1 MDFGNSYG
9 SHPHL
14 RKENSMPNTVKPLSV
29 RKEKS
34 QMKRYRAALLNNPMT
49 LKVVEKSMQIAM
61 DDTHSG
67 QMQAMK
73 LILDRALPV
82 MGFTMEDKAKGAGGI
97 QINITGLSQS
107 EKEVGP
113 DAPVTIEQ
121 EKED

>member
-1 MDFGNSYG
+1 
-9 SHPHL
+9 
-14 RKENSMPNTVKPLSV
+14 MPNTVKPLSV

-49 LKVVEKSMQIAM
+49 VKVVEKSMEIAM

-82 MGFTMEDKAKGAGGI
+82 MGFTMEDKHKGGAGI
-97 QINITGLSQS
+97 QINITGLTQ

-113 DAPVTIEQ
+113 SGPADLVGPDSPITIEQ
-121 EKED
+121 DETDV

>member
-1 MDFGNSYG
+1 M
-9 SHPHL
+9 
-14 RKENSMPNTVKPLSV
+14 NTVKPLSV

-49 LKVVEKSMQIAM
+49 LEVVEKSMQIAM

-82 MGFTMEDKAKGAGGI
+82 MGFNMEDKARGAGGI
-97 QINITGLSQS
+97 QINITGLNTT

-113 DAPVTIEQ
+113 QGPADGPVTLEN
-121 EKED
+121 E

>member
-1 MDFGNSYG
+1 MA
-9 SHPHL
+9 
-14 RKENSMPNTVKPLSV
+14 NTVKPLSV

-49 LKVVEKSMQIAM
+49 LKVVEKSMEIAM

-82 MGFTMEDKAKGAGGI
+82 LGFSMEDKQKGAGGI
-97 QINITGLSQS
+97 QINITGLNTT
-107 EKEVGP
+107 EKEIGP
-113 DAPVTIEQ
+113 DGPVTLEN
-121 EKED
+121 ESNVDA

>member
-1 MDFGNSYG
+1 
-9 SHPHL
+9 
-14 RKENSMPNTVKPLSV
+14 MPNTVKPLSV

-49 LKVVEKSMQIAM
+49 LKVVEKSMEIAM

-82 MGFTMEDKAKGAGGI
+82 LGFSMEDKQKGSGGI
-97 QINITGLSQS
+97 QINITGLPQ

-113 DAPVTIEQ
+113 DSPITREQ
-121 EKED
+121 GADEQP

>member
-1 MDFGNSYG
+1 MA
-9 SHPHL
+9 
-14 RKENSMPNTVKPLSV
+14 NTVKPLSV

-49 LKVVEKSMQIAM
+49 LKVVEKSMEIAM

-82 MGFTMEDKAKGAGGI
+82 LGFSMEDKQKGSGGI
-97 QINITGLSQS
+97 QINITGLSQ

-113 DAPVTIEQ
+113 DSPIRPNGPDGPITIEQ
-121 EKED
+121 DEQP

>member
-1 MDFGNSYG
+1 
-9 SHPHL
+9 
-14 RKENSMPNTVKPLSV
+14 MPNTVKPLTV

-49 LKVVEKSMQIAM
+49 LKVVEKSMEIAM

-82 MGFTMEDKAKGAGGI
+82 MGFNMEDKAKGAGGI
-97 QINITGLSQS
+97 QINITGLTQ
-107 EKEVGP
+107 EKEVRHVGP
-113 DAPVTIEQ
+113 DDPRVGPDSPITIDQ
-121 EKED
+121 DGDANV

>member
-1 MDFGNSYG
+1 
-9 SHPHL
+9 
-14 RKENSMPNTVKPLSV
+14 MPNTVKPLSV

-49 LKVVEKSMQIAM
+49 LKVVEKSMEIAM

-82 MGFTMEDKAKGAGGI
+82 MGFNMEDKAKGAGGI
-97 QINITGLSQS
+97 QINITGLTQ
-107 EKEVGP
+107 EKEIGP
-113 DAPVTIEQ
+113 DGPVTIEQ
-121 EKED
+121 EQDDANV